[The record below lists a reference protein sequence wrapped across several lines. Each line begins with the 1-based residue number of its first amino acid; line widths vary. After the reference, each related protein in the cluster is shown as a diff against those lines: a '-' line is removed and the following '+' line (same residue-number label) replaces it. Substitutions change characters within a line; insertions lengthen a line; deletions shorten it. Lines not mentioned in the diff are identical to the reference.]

1 MNDLSDRHGYSVSM
15 FAVMETLRREDAQEE
30 KHRVVIRW
38 LRPRSLRF
46 DTYRSAQA
54 GYDQNPS
61 CLFSQMQMIIKQY
74 HNFREVLLELYTT
87 TVKD

>member
-54 GYDQNPS
+54 GYD
-61 CLFSQMQMIIKQY
+61 
-74 HNFREVLLELYTT
+74 
-87 TVKD
+87 